1 MWGCNQHMLDRK
13 KWRFRKIGGFPQLS
27 SIYSWIFH
35 EINHPAMGGPPIPNS
50 VGSFERPRW
59 RWCASMVGH
68 ISTGHIL
75 YSKYIYIIQT
85 TWVVFPNWLV
95 RFGTCFIFHNIL
107 GIIIPT
113 DELRFFRGVG
123 IPPSSKCSYRIS
135 IHLRKQLWRHRFCW
149 KMWPQHWIV

>member
-50 VGSFERPRW
+50 VGSLSDQDGDGAHPW
-59 RWCASMVGH
+59 QVIYPLDIYCTINIYNIYHTDYLSSISKTGWC
-68 ISTGHIL
+68 
-75 YSKYIYIIQT
+75 
-85 TWVVFPNWLV
+85 
-95 RFGTCFIFHNIL
+95 FGTCFIFHNIL

-123 IPPSSKCSYRIS
+123 IPPSSICSYRIS
-135 IHLRKQLWRHRFCW
+135 THLRKQLWRHRFC
-149 KMWPQHWIV
+149 